1 MHAERSTEP
10 PALALGFMI
19 KVKKILESICVLCGK
34 LKGSPHLDPRL
45 AEIVR
50 IVRDP
55 KKRLMAVH
63 KLIKTKNV
71 CELDTLEEED
81 KKDGQDAEEPKKGHG
96 GCGHHQPQ
104 IRKEGL
110 KLIMVYSK
118 GKDEVRFLHSL
129 ACPREKADH
138 MQQEGNPLQPERKVL
153 TASAAHTL
161 LRKIPSADLA
171 ILGLNETE
179 AHPSWMILTVLPV
192 PPPPVRPSIAVDG
205 GATRGEDDLTYKL
218 IEIIRANS
226 SLRKFE
232 EEGAPA
238 HIVSEFETLLQVRRA
253 SYSLRALAD

>member
-1 MHAERSTEP
+1 
-10 PALALGFMI
+10 MI

-34 LKGSPHLDPRL
+34 LKGSTHLDSRL

-81 KKDGQDAEEPKKGHG
+81 KKDGQESEEPKKGHG

-118 GKDEVRFLHSL
+118 GKDEV
-129 ACPREKADH
+129 
-138 MQQEGNPLQPERKVL
+138 
-153 TASAAHTL
+153 
-161 LRKIPSADLA
+161 
-171 ILGLNETE
+171 
-179 AHPSWMILTVLPV
+179 
-192 PPPPVRPSIAVDG
+192 
-205 GATRGEDDLTYKL
+205 
-218 IEIIRANS
+218 S
-226 SLRKFE
+226 SLD
-232 EEGAPA
+232 
-238 HIVSEFETLLQVRRA
+238 SSA
-253 SYSLRALAD
+253 SYYEMTDAA